1 MDENGELWQEV
12 LAEVRDKVTEPAYE
26 TALKNASVHVGA
38 NGRVVL
44 RFPEP
49 FMLRLI
55 TQESSACIEEAFS
68 RRLGEPCQLE
78 LLTDEHLREIPS
90 ADAGALLDQIR
101 SAREALIGRTPPL
114 PDRNGTSLR
123 GPGDSIRLNPRYTF
137 ENFVVGNHNQL
148 AHAAAQAVAKD
159 PGRVYNPFF
168 VYASTGLGKTHLI
181 QAIGHE
187 TLRTRPEARVCYVT
201 TEEFTNQ
208 LIDGIQHK
216 DRMTSFN
223 RKYRNVDVLLI
234 DDIQFLVGKVQT
246 QEAFFHTFNTLHELG
261 RQVVIT
267 SDRPPAEFD
276 TLEERL
282 KSRFEWGLISDIS
295 KPDYETRLAILHR
308 KNSERGFAL
317 PSEILARIAGVV
329 DSNVRELEGALT
341 KVSAHQR
348 LSRIVLTVEEVD
360 EVLAHM
366 KLAMKG
372 SHAPAPQEIMEET
385 AAHFQVSV
393 DELIGERRTARI
405 TVPRQV
411 GMYFCRELTHL
422 SLKDIGAAFG
432 GKDHTTVIYA
442 LNRVEERLG
451 VDDIFAREVMLLKAR
466 LKERFRNPSA

>member
-1 MDENGELWQEV
+1 MDNTGQLWQDV
-12 LAEVRDKVTEPAYE
+12 LADVRDSMPEPAFE
-26 TALKNASVHVGA
+26 TALKNASVKVDG
-38 NGRVVL
+38 GRVIL
-44 RFPEP
+44 KFPEP
-49 FMLRLI
+49 FMLRMI
-55 TQESSACIEEAFS
+55 TDEASIHLEEAFA
-68 RRLGEPCQLE
+68 RHLGEPCQLE
-78 LLTDEHLREIPS
+78 LLAEPLMEPEELTATD
-90 ADAGALLDQIR
+90 ADALLDHIR
-101 SAREALIGRTPPL
+101 DARQTLSGNAEL
-114 PDRNGTSLR
+114 PRSTVTAPAG
-123 GPGDSIRLNPRYTF
+123 GDSLRLNPRYTF

-159 PGRVYNPFF
+159 PGKVYNPFF
-168 VYASTGLGKTHLI
+168 VYALTGLGKTHLL

-187 TLRTRPEARVCYVT
+187 TLRLRPEARVCYVT

-208 LIDGIQHK
+208 LIEGIQHRE
-216 DRMTSFN
+216 RMIAFN
-223 RKYRNVDVLLI
+223 RKYRNVDLLLI

-261 RQVVIT
+261 RQVVIS
-267 SDRPPAEFD
+267 SDRPPSDFD

-308 KNSERGFAL
+308 KNQERNFGL
-317 PSEILARIAGVV
+317 SPEILARIAARV
-329 DSNVRELEGALT
+329 DSNVRELEGGLT

-348 LSRIVLTVEEVD
+348 LSRVQLTVEGID

-366 KLAMKG
+366 RLAMKG
-372 SHAPAPQEIMEET
+372 SHAPSPQEIMEET
-385 AAHFQVSV
+385 SAHFQIAV
-393 DELIGERRTARI
+393 DELKGERRTARI

-411 GMYFCRELTHL
+411 AMYFCRELTHL

-451 VDDIFAREVMLLKAR
+451 VDESFAREVMLLKAR
-466 LKERFRNPSA
+466 LKERFRNPAA